1 MRKTEELSLS
11 VEVLILKVL
20 VLLEQSLQHLEG
32 LLRRGFL
39 CVMTA
44 GAQLEAYPK
53 AQGSGHGNA
62 KEGFQGFVGRLESVH
77 VFTKGAEPL
86 NILIEG
92 RAELMHHGIH
102 ACRKGINIIL

>member
-11 VEVLILKVL
+11 VEVLILKVV

-32 LLRRGFL
+32 LL

-44 GAQLEAYPK
+44 GPQLEAYPK

-86 NILIEG
+86 NILIEDS
-92 RAELMHHGIH
+92 AELMHHGIH
-102 ACRKGINIIL
+102 QCRKGINIIL